1 MNKMPTRIAL
11 LDTSAFICLGQG
23 TLSAAR
29 EAGWKLKTSP
39 WCFFELLCH
48 LDEESNY
55 ARAKGNLMKFRGV
68 EIIDKPLDRA
78 IAAPVDSDVPR
89 VWSSDLCYSALAAI
103 DAAQSYDDLA
113 NSVLLDEA
121 GNTRGPLKDVAERVR
136 HVLDEA
142 ERGFQEHMKS
152 MIAVLK
158 ANDHSPR
165 SPERNHRVIMD
176 TVLQS
181 EGLPLPDAPH
191 LDYSI
196 VDLETAVKDSYCFWG
211 YSLFQAIWLESN
223 GAVTCKKND
232 LEDGQVCAYVPLD
245 KEIWVVAGDKKLRLR
260 LEETRDLLTAVGLG
274 THVQFHPVTP
284 NVLTQGGP

>member
-48 LDEESNY
+48 LDEESNF
-55 ARAKGNLMKFRGV
+55 ARAKGNLMKFREV

-78 IAAPVDSDVPR
+78 AAALVDSNVPR
-89 VWSSDLCYSALAAI
+89 VWSSDLCYAALAAI
-103 DAAQSYDDLA
+103 DKAQSYDDLA

-121 GNTRGPLKDVAERVR
+121 GNTRGPLRDIAKRVR
-136 HVLDEA
+136 HILDEA
-142 ERGFQEHMKS
+142 EKSFQEHMKS

-158 ANDHSPR
+158 ADGRSSR
-165 SPERNHRVIMD
+165 SPQRNHQVIMNM
-176 TVLQS
+176 VLRS
-181 EGLPLPDAPH
+181 EGLPLSDTPH

-196 VDLETAVKDSYCFWG
+196 VDPEIAVKDSYCFWG

-223 GAVTCKKND
+223 GAVTCNKND
-232 LEDGQVCAYVPLD
+232 LEDGQICAYVPLD
-245 KEIWVVAGDKKLRLR
+245 TEIWVVAGDKKLRLNR
-260 LEETRDLLTAVGLG
+260 PGFSG
-274 THVQFHPVTP
+274 GCVT
-284 NVLTQGGP
+284 